1 MKHNFTKT
9 KGVENE
15 QPNNIITRCVGTYIL
30 FDDSYLFIMDLLKER
45 KEQ

>member
-1 MKHNFTKT
+1 MKNNFTKT

-15 QPNNIITRCVGTYIL
+15 QPINIITRCVGTYIL

-45 KEQ
+45 EQR